1 MKKREIPM
9 RTQTLRKLTLICVV
23 ALSVLFSANS
33 VLAQEQSCDID
44 GVKVGFQGTV
54 CGIGA
59 FFVELNGVRAN
70 GVNTKCLSIVGGNF
84 TFTSTNKAFA
94 RLKPNQT
101 YVVTSGTGIC
111 VNHINFDVPRGYK
124 LFIDGIETTTISK
137 TTGGASFTGDGSW
150 NVVLRKDCDWA
161 DEEEGKAGNDVNS
174 VIWQAGLGRLTDG
187 RSAESISI
195 REKTLSASTLEDD
208 NSPQL
213 YTTNSIGGYAWVPL
227 NKLRALYGSSVNM
240 NILKSWASMS
250 YEYLPGGNR
259 NIQINYGLKGLPATS
274 ITKTI
279 TY

>member
-1 MKKREIPM
+1 M

-101 YVVTSGTGIC
+101 YVVTSGPGIC
-111 VNHINFDVPRGYK
+111 VNHITIKKHNYQSFRVLWLICLVSFCGGV
-124 LFIDGIETTTISK
+124 LF
-137 TTGGASFTGDGSW
+137 
-150 NVVLRKDCDWA
+150 N
-161 DEEEGKAGNDVNS
+161 
-174 VIWQAGLGRLTDG
+174 
-187 RSAESISI
+187 
-195 REKTLSASTLEDD
+195 
-208 NSPQL
+208 
-213 YTTNSIGGYAWVPL
+213 
-227 NKLRALYGSSVNM
+227 
-240 NILKSWASMS
+240 NILSVKDH
-250 YEYLPGGNR
+250 YFGKEG
-259 NIQINYGLKGLPATS
+259 
-274 ITKTI
+274 
-279 TY
+279 